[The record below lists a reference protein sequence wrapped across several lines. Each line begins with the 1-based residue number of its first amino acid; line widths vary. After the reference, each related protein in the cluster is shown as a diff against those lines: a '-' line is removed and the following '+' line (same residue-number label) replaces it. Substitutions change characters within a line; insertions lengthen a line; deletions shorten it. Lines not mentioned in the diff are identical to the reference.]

1 MKAIFK
7 IGLFALITIF
17 VVFSGCRK
25 SPSGSSDGGI
35 SEVELVPPGTYPS
48 FDEYLSTQ
56 NVSSNFADNYIY
68 EV

>member
-7 IGLFALITIF
+7 IGLLALITIV

-25 SPSGSSDGGI
+25 NPSGISDGGI

-48 FDEYLSTQ
+48 IDEYLSTQ